1 MTLTTLVVVLG
12 SLLVAMAVHE
22 ATHAYV
28 GYMLGDDTAKL
39 QGRVSLN
46 PLKHIDPVM
55 TVLLPAI
62 TLLLFQAPVMA
73 AKPVPFN
80 PERVRFDEFGAAMI
94 AAAGPLSNLLMAIL
108 AAVMANVLTTGTAHY
123 VLSVFVI
130 LNVALFVFNMLPLPP
145 LDGSR
150 VLYAFAPEPLQRFM
164 LQIEPFGLFIIL
176 ALVLVGGFGHVLIA
190 INDAVLRLL
199 P

>member
-94 AAAGPLSNLLMAIL
+94 AAAGPLSNLFMAVL